1 MVIIHQL
8 AAETFMNHRWR
19 GFPYRKSRI
28 VTGMN
33 FDAISVVDS
42 IKWALLPQNRQT

>member
-8 AAETFMNHRWR
+8 VAETSMYHRR
-19 GFPYRKSRI
+19 QGFPHHYSRI
-28 VTGMN
+28 ATGMN

-42 IKWALLPQNRQT
+42 IKWALLPQNRQA